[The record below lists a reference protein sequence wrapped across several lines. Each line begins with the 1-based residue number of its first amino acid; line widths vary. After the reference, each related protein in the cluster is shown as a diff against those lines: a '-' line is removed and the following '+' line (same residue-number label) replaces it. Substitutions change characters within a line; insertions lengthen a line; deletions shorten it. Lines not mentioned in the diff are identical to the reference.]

1 MLGLV
6 KHARWIYAVTLMS
19 GVFAG
24 NAAHATSIDAG
35 KCISQDDVKEIDKV
49 FFSDFPNAD
58 AMKRYAGQQ
67 KFEIATNVA
76 DGITLQKE
84 AASNDAKVDWLAN
97 FLRDRH
103 DFFSDFSRFERPS
116 YTYMRNG
123 MSSVDNL
130 RTTQKFPRS
139 QCVQEVSYNMRA
151 GACIR
156 GQKLQSLSLTFV
168 KDDRPL
174 HFAGVELYFMACP
187 AE

>member
-1 MLGLV
+1 M
-6 KHARWIYAVTLMS
+6 TLMG

-24 NAAHATSIDAG
+24 NAAHASSNDAG
-35 KCISQDDVKEIDKV
+35 KCISQDDVKEIDKA
-49 FFSDFPNAD
+49 FFSGFPNAD
-58 AMKRYAGQQ
+58 AMKKHAGPH

-76 DGITLQKE
+76 DGIKLQKE
-84 AASNDAKVDWLAN
+84 SASNDAKVDWLAN

-103 DFFSDFSRFERPS
+103 DFFADFSRFERPS

-123 MSSVDNL
+123 VPSVDNL
-130 RTTQKFPRS
+130 RTTQKFPRN
-139 QCVQEVSYNMRA
+139 QCVQEVSYNVRP
-151 GACIR
+151 GTCIR

-187 AE
+187 AQ